1 MTHHQIPNEICI
13 WKSQMIEF
21 LDSRRKEV
29 AIGVNQ
35 DNYDGAL
42 YYIRKDVFIG
52 KACVA
57 YCKVCDTQECDGT
70 YECDWVA
77 KFRRRLKKELKQE

>member
-21 LDSRRKEV
+21 LDRRRKEV

-35 DNYDGAL
+35 DNYNGAL
-42 YYIRKDVFIG
+42 YYVNKDAFIK
-52 KACVA
+52 KACSWLEENLWNYWSQKNA
-57 YCKVCDTQECDGT
+57 SPDSFIEDFKNY
-70 YECDWVA
+70 
-77 KFRRRLKKELKQE
+77 LKEE

>member
-21 LDSRRKEV
+21 LDGRRKEV
-29 AIGVNQ
+29 VIGVNQ

-42 YYIRKDVFIG
+42 YYIRKDAFIK
-52 KACVA
+52 KACKWLKEVF
-57 YCKVCDTQECDGT
+57 EE
-70 YECDWVA
+70 YENITDYNPMED
-77 KFRRRLKKELKQE
+77 FRKAMEE

>member
-42 YYIRKDVFIG
+42 YYIRTDAFIG
-52 KACVA
+52 KACKWLEDNLLEYWGQKNA
-57 YCKVCDTQECDGT
+57 APDSFIED
-70 YECDWVA
+70 
-77 KFRRRLKKELKQE
+77 FRNYLKG